1 MLHELVFH
9 HLPKNKKRYFV
20 LSADCYRIG
29 KSLDNDIVLLE
40 ADAPPYLGMLEKKD
54 TSYILQRNGKSIEL
68 NHKKFQ
74 LHGYELSVLNHQ
86 HWVFA
91 LAFMAIFSLALLFFQ
106 WTGGMRSNGSLST
119 IKLPA
124 RGTYGNIDS
133 RHISSLE
140 FEFQSD
146 NSKYLVLHYTSGN
159 LSSSK
164 DLQIQINDQF
174 VAYSPASPGLWN
186 VEQAIYIPK
195 NLIKSGLNIGHFKF
209 ISKPLAPWAVR
220 DIYIEE
226 LNEEPFQ
233 QNGMDLI
240 KTAQKLFRERGARKG
255 NLVRAQQTIVQAQQ
269 FYLQKNESLPNE
281 LNDVL
286 LNIQSEKKQ
295 MIQDHKLL
303 IQKYKRQGE
312 IKKASKVY
320 TKLLNELIDP
330 MDPDRREFESEQRNQ
345 G

>member
-1 MLHELVFH
+1 MLRELVFH
-9 HLPKNKKRYFV
+9 HVSKNKKRYFI
-20 LSADCYRIG
+20 LGAQSYRIG

-40 ADAPPYLGMLEKKD
+40 ADAPAYLGTLEKKD
-54 TSYILQRNGKSIEL
+54 TSYFWQQKGVHIEL
-68 NHKKFQ
+68 NHVKLK
-74 LHGYELSVLNHQ
+74 LPGYEIRILNHQ
-86 HWVFA
+86 SWIFA
-91 LAFMAIFSLALLFFQ
+91 LAFSGIFALALLFFQ
-106 WTGGMRSNGSLST
+106 WSGGMSLRGSISA

-133 RHISSLE
+133 NCVSSLE

-146 NSKYLVLHYTSGN
+146 NQKYLILHYTSGN
-159 LSSSK
+159 LSSST

-174 VAYSPASPGLWN
+174 VAYAPASPGLWN
-186 VEQAIYIPK
+186 IEQTLYIPK
-195 NLIKSGLNIGHFKF
+195 TLVKNGKNTGYFKF
-209 ISKPLAPWAVR
+209 TPKELAPWAVR

-233 QNGMDLI
+233 QDGMDLI

-255 NLVRAQQTIVQAQQ
+255 NLVRAQQMIVQAQQ
-269 FYLQKNESLPNE
+269 FYQQKNESLPNE

-286 LNIQSEKKQ
+286 LNIQTEKKQ

-320 TKLLNELIDP
+320 IKLLNELIDP

-345 G
+345 E